1 MFLKA
6 CSNKYSLSPI
16 ANAPEDIAF
25 CLPPSFT
32 DVVLSRKAAWP
43 RNRLTPASWFRAL
56 TYVRDMAYASG
67 MGKRITASQLRQNI
81 YRILDE
87 VIETGRPVEIERKG
101 KVVRIETE
109 RQEKSIFET
118 LTPHP
123 GSIVGDS
130 EDLVHVDWSQEWK
143 PDLP

>member
-1 MFLKA
+1 
-6 CSNKYSLSPI
+6 
-16 ANAPEDIAF
+16 
-25 CLPPSFT
+25 
-32 DVVLSRKAAWP
+32 
-43 RNRLTPASWFRAL
+43 
-56 TYVRDMAYASG
+56 
-67 MGKRITASQLRQNI
+67 MGKRMTASQLRQNI

-101 KVVRIETE
+101 KVLRIETE

-130 EDLVHVDWSQEWK
+130 EDLVHIDWSQEWK

>member
-1 MFLKA
+1 
-6 CSNKYSLSPI
+6 
-16 ANAPEDIAF
+16 
-25 CLPPSFT
+25 
-32 DVVLSRKAAWP
+32 
-43 RNRLTPASWFRAL
+43 
-56 TYVRDMAYASG
+56 
-67 MGKRITASQLRQNI
+67 MGKRLTASQLRQNI

-101 KVVRIETE
+101 TVVRIEME
-109 RQEKSIFET
+109 RQAKSIFEA

-130 EDLVHVDWSQEWK
+130 EDLVHIDWSQEWK

>member
-1 MFLKA
+1 
-6 CSNKYSLSPI
+6 
-16 ANAPEDIAF
+16 
-25 CLPPSFT
+25 
-32 DVVLSRKAAWP
+32 
-43 RNRLTPASWFRAL
+43 
-56 TYVRDMAYASG
+56 MAYASG

>member
-1 MFLKA
+1 M
-6 CSNKYSLSPI
+6 
-16 ANAPEDIAF
+16 
-25 CLPPSFT
+25 
-32 DVVLSRKAAWP
+32 
-43 RNRLTPASWFRAL
+43 
-56 TYVRDMAYASG
+56 
-67 MGKRITASQLRQNI
+67 TASQLRQNI

-101 KVVRIETE
+101 KVLRIETE
-109 RQEKSIFET
+109 RQEKSIFES

-130 EDLVHVDWSQEWK
+130 EDLVHIDWSQEWK

>member
-1 MFLKA
+1 
-6 CSNKYSLSPI
+6 
-16 ANAPEDIAF
+16 
-25 CLPPSFT
+25 
-32 DVVLSRKAAWP
+32 
-43 RNRLTPASWFRAL
+43 
-56 TYVRDMAYASG
+56 
-67 MGKRITASQLRQNI
+67 MGKRITASHLRQNI

-101 KVVRIETE
+101 IVVCIQTG

-130 EDLVHVDWSQEWK
+130 EDLVHMDWSPEWK
-143 PDLP
+143 RDLP

>member
-1 MFLKA
+1 
-6 CSNKYSLSPI
+6 
-16 ANAPEDIAF
+16 
-25 CLPPSFT
+25 
-32 DVVLSRKAAWP
+32 
-43 RNRLTPASWFRAL
+43 
-56 TYVRDMAYASG
+56 

-101 KVVRIETE
+101 RVVRIETE
-109 RQEKSIFET
+109 RQETSIFEA

-130 EDLVHVDWSQEWK
+130 EDLVHIDWSREWK
-143 PDLP
+143 PDLS